1 MATAQ
6 PLYHAPVFE
15 PTVDEL
21 ATLKHL
27 ELGQS
32 MGMPEALK
40 QHPLRVGLSMQVTVD
55 TRSGP
60 AGAAGVA
67 TTAAQ

>member
-1 MATAQ
+1 
-6 PLYHAPVFE
+6 
-15 PTVDEL
+15 
-21 ATLKHL
+21 
-27 ELGQS
+27 
-32 MGMPEALK
+32 MPPSWPN
-40 QHPLRVGLSMQVTVD
+40 PLRVGLSMQVTVD